1 MSENDSFRI
10 LEDALT
16 GRDWAIAQPP
26 SAEFV
31 PLNPDPM
38 IQAKL
43 AYERARSAG
52 CLEEILVEL
61 GKKYVDLRDA
71 RTQSEVPAVSTVK
84 TKPRASATR
93 RAKVTA

>member
-1 MSENDSFRI
+1 MSDLLKAFERDM
-10 LEDALT
+10 EE
-16 GRDWAIAQPP
+16 RDWLVAPAPV
-26 SAEFV
+26 AEFV

-38 IQAKL
+38 VQARL

-71 RTQSEVPAVSTVK
+71 RTQSEVPTVSAVK
-84 TKPRASATR
+84 TKPRVSAPR
-93 RAKVTA
+93 KAKVTV